1 MNRITLFFTFCLI
14 ISCAKEYQKVDLEIQ
29 RFDRDLFEINK
40 KNQRDKVSA
49 LKNKYGSFY
58 DFFESQIINRGNLS
72 DQKYYQELIAFTNH
86 NDMREAY
93 DTVQI
98 IFSDLSK
105 IENELGIAFW
115 NFSQFFPDHKIPKIT
130 AFFSGFNYGVITFDN
145 YLAIGLEN
153 FLGANSKYY
162 SFIGKS
168 KYLRLQNQERFICAN
183 VLEAW
188 LNECFQLSHPEKDL
202 LSQLIYKGK
211 VMYCI
216 DKMLPQISLA
226 DKFRFN
232 QNQMNWTK
240 ENEEAVWQYFIHN
253 DLLFSKDEK
262 RYRSYINYAP
272 FAKGMPKESPG
283 RIGYYIGYKIVS
295 SYMNNS
301 EIDYNQLML
310 FKDSRE
316 FLKKSQYKP
325 KK

>member
-1 MNRITLFFTFCLI
+1 MNRITLVFAFFLI
-14 ISCAKEYQKVDLEIQ
+14 ASCAQEHQKIDLEIH
-29 RFDRDLFEINK
+29 RFDRDLFAINK
-40 KNQRDKVSA
+40 KNQAEVVSN

-58 DFFESQIINRGNLS
+58 NVFESQIINRRNLS
-72 DQKYYQELIAFTNH
+72 DQIYYQELIAFTKH
-86 NDMREAY
+86 HDMREAY
-93 DTVQI
+93 DTVQVV
-98 IFSDLSK
+98 FSDLSK
-105 IENELGIAFW
+105 IEHELEIAFW
-115 NFSQFFPDHKIPKIT
+115 NLSQFFPKVKIPKIVV
-130 AFFSGFNYGVITFDN
+130 FFSGFNYGVITFDD
-145 YLAIGLEN
+145 YVAIGLEN

-162 SFIGKS
+162 SFIRMP
-168 KYLRLQNQERFICAN
+168 KYLRFQNQERFISAN

-188 LNECFQLSHPEKDL
+188 LNESFQLYHTEKDL

-232 QNQMNWTK
+232 QNQMSWAK
-240 ENEEAVWQYFIHN
+240 DNEGAIWQYFIHN

-262 RYRSYINYAP
+262 RFRSYINYAP
-272 FAKGMPKESPG
+272 FAKGMSKEAPG
-283 RIGYYIGYKIVS
+283 RVGYYIGYKIVS
-295 SYMNNS
+295 SYMNNL

-310 FKDSRE
+310 LKDSRE